1 MALRI
6 EADLDLE
13 IDGRPAQLTG
23 SGRLLRLTLSSPRT
37 LRSLRQ
43 VSLPNLG
50 TAGDRAPSFKDL
62 PGILAGQGLTLEVA
76 DPKGLLLILGA
87 GAEGRS
93 FTVPGLGRI
102 EHLALANPGAALR
115 LLSSL

>member
-1 MALRI
+1 MPLRI

-13 IDGRPAQLTG
+13 IDGSPAQLTG
-23 SGRLLRLTLSSPRT
+23 SGRTLRLTLSTPRT
-37 LRSLRQ
+37 LRALRQ

-50 TAGDRAPSFKDL
+50 GAGDRAPTFREL
-62 PGILAGQGLTLEVA
+62 PGLLAAQGLTLEVA

-87 GAEGRS
+87 GAQGKS

-102 EHLALANPGAALR
+102 GHLALANPGAALR